1 MKFRLGELFC
11 GPGGIAWGA
20 ITASPVILEGKE
32 YSIEHA
38 WANDYDYDTCC
49 TYSHNIC
56 NTPINQQGKLDH
68 LDPTVYHEDVRQFD
82 LAKLTPIDALA
93 FGFPCNDYSDVGE
106 KKGLNGTY
114 GPLYTYGIKA
124 LTRFQPQWFIAENV
138 GGLKNDNEGKTLTK
152 ILHEMQNAGYR
163 LYPHHP

>member
-20 ITASPVILEGKE
+20 ITATPALNEGKE

-56 NTPINQQGKLDH
+56 NTPINQQGKLDD
-68 LDPTVYHEDVRQFD
+68 LDQ
-82 LAKLTPIDALA
+82 
-93 FGFPCNDYSDVGE
+93 
-106 KKGLNGTY
+106 
-114 GPLYTYGIKA
+114 YT
-124 LTRFQPQWFIAENV
+124 TRMCVNLI
-138 GGLKNDNEGKTLTK
+138 
-152 ILHEMQNAGYR
+152 
-163 LYPHHP
+163 